1 MKEFSDFVPDHLQNL
16 TLRPQDEM
24 FLRTLML
31 NISIV
36 NALNISLLSRDVA
49 ESWRVIVVISSVC
62 CLSCDLCLRILLAS
76 TSAFI

>member
-16 TLRPQDEM
+16 TPRPQDEM

-36 NALNISLLSRDVA
+36 NALNIFVLSPDTL
-49 ESWRVIVVISSVC
+49 ESSCMIVVFSLGC